1 MRTIDI
7 TTTQNV
13 TIEYE
18 LAPLRDR
25 IFGYMMDQLI
35 MGAVMLLMMLFY
47 FGIFEFR
54 SEQVF
59 AFFFALPLFFFYTL
73 ISEIVMDGQTLG
85 KKIIGTKVVKLNGKE
100 PTAGDYVIRW
110 VFRMVDIYGSV
121 GTIASMLI
129 SSSDKAQR
137 LGGITSGTTVI
148 KVKFNLRFRLEDI
161 ERISSLES
169 YTPSYPQVLQLDEKD
184 MLLIKTVISR
194 HRKYPNES
202 HIVVMDNLVD
212 KLTTLLEIEHI
223 PRNKPE
229 FLKTLIRDYIVLT
242 R

>member
-7 TTTQNV
+7 RTTQNV

-25 IFGYMMDQLI
+25 IFGYMLDLLI
-35 MGAVMLLMMLFY
+35 MGAIALFCMLFY

-54 SEQVF
+54 SEEIF
-59 AFFFALPLFFFYTL
+59 AYFIAMPLFFFYTL
-73 ISEIVMDGQTLG
+73 ASEILMDGQTLG
-85 KKIIGTKVVKLNGKE
+85 KKIIGMKIVKLNGKE
-100 PTAGDYVIRW
+100 PTTDDYVIRW
-110 VFRMVDIYGSV
+110 VFRMIDIYGSV
-121 GTIASMLI
+121 GTIASMFI
-129 SSSDKAQR
+129 SSSAKAQR
-137 LGGITSGTTVI
+137 LGGVTSGTTVI

-161 ERISSLES
+161 ERISSLDS
-169 YTPSYPQVLQLDEKD
+169 YTPSYPQVIQLDEKD

-194 HRKYPNES
+194 QRKYPNDS
-202 HIVVMDNLVD
+202 HQKVMHNLVE
-212 KLTTLLEIEHI
+212 KLTSLLEIEHI
-223 PRNKPE
+223 PRNQPE